1 MPSAERPAQMTP
13 LTGEPLMPGPEPP
26 WRLGAP
32 VHNQKELETV
42 GSLSDSHS
50 TDERGAVFRATAL
63 SARPAKARFPAT
75 IPRHGYH

>member
-1 MPSAERPAQMTP
+1 MTP
-13 LTGEPLMPGPEPP
+13 LTGGPLMPGPEPP

-50 TDERGAVFRATAL
+50 TDERGAVF
-63 SARPAKARFPAT
+63 
-75 IPRHGYH
+75 